1 MNDKQHA
8 ARRLVEDHTT
18 ARRLVEDHTAAD
30 NPIDWQTLIESALLL
45 ALVGMVLWTLG
56 GGV

>member
-8 ARRLVEDHTT
+8 ARRLVEDHTS
-18 ARRLVEDHTAAD
+18 ARRLVEDHTTD

-45 ALVGMVLWTLG
+45 VLVGMILWIMVG
-56 GGV
+56 AR